1 MAAQAAPLSRGLT
14 LGVTVFAYP
23 ENFVTKR
30 KISHTT
36 TSAKTRATA
45 MLQRQHIPPNVV
57 RNPML
62 TNMIEWFRNI
72 TWSKDIE
79 ETFEQKLKRARGG
92 YSKAQYLRMQ
102 ASYLLDTED
111 FGNIGEKLMIR
122 LFHEFPNESFSVIFG
137 HEQLGDYYTEKGQF
151 DLAEAEY
158 KIVVEYYHSQNRGGT
173 TGLADIK
180 LADLYLCTEQNQKFE
195 FAYKLITDDF
205 IKSKGRLNLN
215 SDKYFYYLTLA
226 RLSNRLGYIS
236 NSKEYARLA
245 MSLSEVVEPQFARH
259 KTVGLVNAK
268 KNELKELEL
277 ILK

>member
-1 MAAQAAPLSRGLT
+1 
-14 LGVTVFAYP
+14 
-23 ENFVTKR
+23 
-30 KISHTT
+30 
-36 TSAKTRATA
+36 
-45 MLQRQHIPPNVV
+45 
-57 RNPML
+57 
-62 TNMIEWFRNI
+62 MIEWFRNI

-92 YSKAQYLRMQ
+92 YSKAQYLRIQ

-111 FGNIGEKLMIR
+111 FGNIGEKLMNR

-195 FAYKLITDDF
+195 FAFKLITDDF